1 MNDSSS
7 ARLYHLHGLRILSE
21 IPLGQSAQDGPHNLA
36 VSWSRD
42 GVPSE
47 APELRLLA
55 DASWDGGRGYRH
67 VETAAGFRLRFRDV
81 CDVLVTPDRRSLTVL
96 LTPGADPAMI
106 PILLEGNV
114 LAVLLLLAGECVLHA
129 SAVRVGGRAVA
140 FAGGS
145 GAGKS
150 TLAALCCAAGAA
162 FLTDDLLHVE
172 WDESAFRCLNGGRDV
187 RLRSQAASLAALFP
201 DRLSRPTVDGR
212 LAIRLGGSSVL
223 PARLAAVVIPVPTR
237 STGSPFTRL
246 TPLDAWTALMQA
258 PRVLGIRDPALLRT
272 EFETC
277 SRLAQTLPVY
287 RAEISSGPPYE
298 PSLGAELLAAVG
310 LT

>member
-1 MNDSSS
+1 VNDSSS
-7 ARLYHLHGLRILSE
+7 PRLYDLHGLRILSE
-21 IPLGQSAQDGPHNLA
+21 IPLGRPTQDGPYDLA
-36 VSWSRD
+36 VSWSRE

-47 APELRLLA
+47 APELRVLA
-55 DASWDGGRGYRH
+55 DASWDGGKGYRH

-81 CDVLVTPDRRSLTVL
+81 CDVLVTTDRRSLTVQ

-129 SAVRVGGRAVA
+129 SAVRVGSRAVA

-150 TLAALCCAAGAA
+150 TLAALCCAGGAD

-172 WDESAFRCLNGGRDV
+172 WEAGVFRCLNGGREV
-187 RLRSQAASLAALFP
+187 RLRSQAASLATRFP
-201 DRLSRPTVDGR
+201 DRPSQPTVDGR
-212 LAIRLGGSSVL
+212 LAICLGSSSVL
-223 PARLAAVVIPVPTR
+223 PARLAAVVIPAPARPGGAQIKRV
-237 STGSPFTRL
+237 
-246 TPLDAWTALMQA
+246 TPLDGWTALMQA
-258 PRVLGIRDPALLRT
+258 PRVLGLRDPALFRT
-272 EFETC
+272 AFETC
-277 SRLAQTLPVY
+277 SRLAQTVPVY
-287 RAEISSGPPYE
+287 RAEISTGPPYE
-298 PSLGAELLAAVG
+298 PALGANLLAAVG

>member
-1 MNDSSS
+1 MKHSSLH
-7 ARLYHLHGLRILSE
+7 RLCDLHELRLLSE
-21 IPLGQSAQDGPHNLA
+21 IPLGQPAQDGPHDLV
-36 VSWSRD
+36 VSWSRED
-42 GVPSE
+42 VPSE
-47 APELRLLA
+47 AAELRVLA

-67 VETAAGFRLRFRDV
+67 VETAVGFRLRFPEV
-81 CDVLVTPDRRSLTVL
+81 CDVLVAPDRRSLTVRL
-96 LTPGADPAMI
+96 APGADPAMI

-129 SAVRVGGRAVA
+129 SAVRVGSRAVA

-150 TLAALCCAAGAA
+150 TLAALCCAAGAD
-162 FLTDDLLHVE
+162 FLADDLLRVE
-172 WDESAFRCLNGGRDV
+172 WDEGAFHCLNGGREV

-201 DRLSRPTVDGR
+201 DRPTRPTVDGR
-212 LAIRLGGSSVL
+212 LAICLSGSSGP

-246 TPLDAWTALMQA
+246 TPLDAWTALMRA
-258 PRVLGIRDPALLRT
+258 PRVLGLRDPDLFRT

-277 SRLAQTLPVY
+277 SRLAQTIPVY
-287 RAEISSGPPYE
+287 RAEISTGPPYE
-298 PSLGAELLAAVG
+298 PSLGADLLTAVG